1 MYRHRYDTNKE
12 STQQRYE
19 IDIGAQTTYVNRH
32 GTNIQPIKSNMGF
45 IYARCEIHVQRC
57 DSHIASIQH
66 RYDIDIRFIEDVYE
80 STWH

>member
-32 GTNIQPIKSNMGF
+32 GIDIQPI
-45 IYARCEIHVQRC
+45 
-57 DSHIASIQH
+57 
-66 RYDIDIRFIEDVYE
+66 
-80 STWH
+80 